1 MASTTCI
8 VWFRRDLRLADHVA
22 LERAATASDRIVCV
36 FVLDPKL
43 LRGPRIGAPIACF
56 FFDAVAELRAALRER
71 GSDLAILE
79 GDAAEQLAALAERTG
94 ATALYYNIDYT
105 PGAVARD
112 ARVRTE
118 LERAGVAVHAS
129 LDHVYFGADEI
140 RKSDGNPY
148 TVFTPYKRR
157 WLERHASE
165 PRPPVASVR
174 AAAKKLAPRAT
185 IGETLPDPQPETYG
199 HARAAL
205 YPRGGERLGRE
216 LLDAFVANSLAAYA
230 DRRNDPGLDATSHLS
245 PHLRAG
251 TIGIRRALFAALEAR
266 DATVGSRPTG
276 YDTWISELVWRDFYQ
291 QILANFPHVAS
302 EPFVAAAKRLTFRES
317 DDDFAAWSQART
329 GYPIVDAAMT
339 QLVTYGWMH
348 NRLRMIVASFF
359 TKDLLLDYRLGERFF
374 ALHLADSELAAN
386 NGGWQWSA
394 STGTDAAPY
403 FRVFNPILQSKKFD
417 PDGAFIRAM
426 LPALAKLP
434 GDAIHEPWTLSPL
447 EAEAL
452 EFRLGRDYPERIV
465 DHAMA
470 RERALALYAPVMGK
484 VKS

>member
-1 MASTTCI
+1 MANTTAI
-8 VWFRRDLRLADHVA
+8 VWFRRDLRLADHTA
-22 LERAATASDRIVCV
+22 LERAAASSDRVVCA

-43 LRGPRIGAPIACF
+43 LRGPRIGAPITSF
-56 FFDAVAELRAALRER
+56 FFDSVAELRANLRER

-79 GDAAEQLAALAERTG
+79 GEAHEQLVALAKRVG
-94 ATALYYNIDYT
+94 ATRLHFNIDYT
-105 PGAVARD
+105 PGALQRD
-112 ARVRTE
+112 ARVRAE
-118 LERAGVAVHAS
+118 FERAGIAVESS
-129 LDHVYFGADEI
+129 LDHVYFGADEVL
-140 RKSDGNPY
+140 KSDGKPY

-165 PRPPVASVR
+165 PRTPVPSLR
-174 AAAKKLAPRAT
+174 AVGKKLAAREA

-199 HARAAL
+199 HARSEHF
-205 YPRGGERLGRE
+205 PRGGEKRGRE
-216 LLDAFVANSLAAYA
+216 LLDAFVKGKLAAYA
-230 DRRNDPGLDATSHLS
+230 DTRNDPAIDGTSHLS

-251 TIGIRRALFAALEAR
+251 TIGIRRALFAAIEAR
-266 DATVGSRPTG
+266 DGEGGARATG
-276 YDTWISELVWRDFYQ
+276 YDTWVSELVWRDFYQ

-302 EPFVAAAKRLTFRES
+302 EPFVAAAKRLQFRES
-317 DDDFAAWSQART
+317 SEDFDAWTQART
-329 GYPIVDAAMT
+329 GYPIVDAAMV
-339 QLVTYGWMH
+339 QLVKYGWMH

-374 ALHLADSELAAN
+374 ATHLADSELAAN

-403 FRVFNPILQSKKFD
+403 FRVFNPVLQSKKFD
-417 PDGAFIRAM
+417 PDGTFIRAM
-426 LPALAKLP
+426 LPALAKLR
-434 GDAIHEPWTLSPL
+434 GDAIHAPWTLPPL

-452 EFRLGRDYPERIV
+452 GFRLGRDYPQPIV

-484 VKS
+484 VKA

>member
-1 MASTTCI
+1 MASTTSI

-22 LERAATASDRIVCV
+22 LERASSASERVICA

-43 LRGPRIGAPIACF
+43 LRGSRIGAPITCF
-56 FFDAVAELRAALRER
+56 FFDAVAELRATLRER

-79 GDAAEQLAALAERTG
+79 GDAAEQLGALAERTG
-94 ATALYYNIDYT
+94 ATELYFNIDYT
-105 PGAVARD
+105 PGALARD
-112 ARVRTE
+112 AHVREE
-118 LERAGVAVHAS
+118 LERVGIAVRAS
-129 LDHVYFGADEI
+129 LDHVYFGASEI
-140 RKSDGNPY
+140 LKSDGKPY

-157 WLERHASE
+157 WLERHDSE

-174 AAAKKLAPRAT
+174 AAVKKLAPPQT

-199 HARAAL
+199 HARAAG

-216 LLDAFVANSLAAYA
+216 LLDAFVAKSLGSYA
-230 DRRNDPGLDATSHLS
+230 LKRNDPSLDGTSHLS

-251 TIGIRRALFAALEAR
+251 TIGIRRALFAALDAREA
-266 DATVGSRPTG
+266 AGGKHLTG

-317 DDDFAAWSQART
+317 AEEFAAWSQGRT
-329 GYPIVDAAMT
+329 GYPIIDAAMT

-374 ALHLADSELAAN
+374 ARHLADSELAAN

-403 FRVFNPILQSKKFD
+403 FRVFNPVLQSKKFD
-417 PDGAFIRAM
+417 PDGTFIRAM

-434 GDAIHEPWTLSPL
+434 TRAIHEPWTLSPL
-447 EAEAL
+447 EAQGL
-452 EFRLGRDYPERIV
+452 GFRLGRDYPEPIV

-484 VKS
+484 VKG